1 MSNTKIN
8 SWDWDIRVR
17 ERNLKN
23 GILTDKDVD
32 KHRSGLTDVA
42 EGCEPVTVAQPA
54 VGTGEAPESSASDV
68 TAEDEDEDE
77 PAEGTGG
84 EPS

>member
-23 GILTDKDVD
+23 GILTEKDVE
-32 KHRSGLTDVA
+32 KHRSGLPDAV
-42 EGCEPVTVAQPA
+42 EGCEPVSVAQPA
-54 VGTGEAPESSASDV
+54 VGSGEAPETSD
-68 TAEDEDEDE
+68 ADLGDEEE
-77 PAEGTGG
+77 EQAGSGG